1 MQFFTQKKF
10 KTFTHFSW
18 TFCKET
24 SQICT
29 FLILQ
34 HIDYSVNRWH
44 FVLGGAVLNR
54 SMFEI
59 SKVTKIYELKS
70 VLCSFFYCFF
80 LMQLIFAI
88 LELVAKKDA
97 TLFCWIL
104 KIFSRHLRA
113 DLYYLYFDLIDS
125 VHYVVKRRI
134 TPWNLG
140 KLYLRLKSFMFS
152 IITILNWKAFE
163 KNKHAWNS

>member
-80 LMQLIFAI
+80 NAAHLCNTWTCGKKRCNIILLDFENIQSAPPSRSILFIF
-88 LELVAKKDA
+88 
-97 TLFCWIL
+97 W
-104 KIFSRHLRA
+104 S
-113 DLYYLYFDLIDS
+113 Y
-125 VHYVVKRRI
+125 
-134 TPWNLG
+134 
-140 KLYLRLKSFMFS
+140 RLSS
-152 IITILNWKAFE
+152 LCC
-163 KNKHAWNS
+163 